1 MQLIKFILGIVLA
14 QLATY
19 IIVLLMPQEIN
30 LKTIIQTII
39 PLFFIALA
47 IAFWF
52 TSLSAH
58 DKKDAI
64 YKKEGDFAKEREK
77 IKVKAEKEKIQTM
90 KEAQKEI
97 VQEATKTH
105 AKANFKVGASFA
117 GVLAVGGLFV
127 LAQMVTAGLLV
138 MTATGGVLGGYYWR
152 GKRFKNQQLT
162 NNNPQ
167 THNNLS
173 YTDVKIIEEKKKP

>member
-1 MQLIKFILGIVLA
+1 MVM
-14 QLATY
+14 
-19 IIVLLMPQEIN
+19 LLPNELSLQN
-30 LKTIIQTII
+30 IIQITI
-39 PLFFIALA
+39 PLLFIALA

-77 IKVKAEKEKIQTM
+77 IKVKAEEEKIRTM

-97 VQEATKTH
+97 VHEATKTH

-152 GKRFKNQQLT
+152 GKRLKNQQLT
-162 NNNPQ
+162 NNLQPN
-167 THNNLS
+167 NENLS
-173 YTDVKIIEEKKKP
+173 YTDVKVITEKKKP